1 MNEFDPEV
9 LYSDLCGEFRRN
21 GIAVRVLIF
30 RLDVRSDWS
39 LWVINA
45 TGGSF
50 VWEHVY
56 KTGTGAFEEFKRFVV
71 EEGMNVFLGAGNIVP
86 FPGR

>member
-1 MNEFDPEV
+1 MVGTLAELPPGGAMNEFDPEV

-21 GIAVRVLIF
+21 GIAVRVLLF

-50 VWEHVY
+50 V
-56 KTGTGAFEEFKRFVV
+56 
-71 EEGMNVFLGAGNIVP
+71 
-86 FPGR
+86 